1 MIHSGRG
8 TSWTIFRY
16 IISETALSFMV
27 AFLFFFF
34 IFFINQ
40 ILLMAE
46 EILSKKVPLHQV
58 ALLIFYSLPAI
69 VAMAAPFAALVGTLM
84 SVGRLSSD
92 NEVLVLLSSGLS
104 YRTLFFPI
112 LFVGIIIS
120 LFSFISNDILLP
132 AGTVEFGKLY
142 RTILVSTP
150 ALELQSNSVKKFKNT
165 VIVTGEAEGNTI
177 EDIVIIDRTA
187 DGERR
192 FIFSQEAELRE
203 GTSSS
208 LTLDLSK
215 AFLHIAKESA
225 QKDYDYAIME
235 NVRYSITQQD
245 IMQSV
250 GSVGPREM
258 SSPDV
263 ANEILKKEKALFIRS
278 QEKKANALASGLAL
292 ENSLRQGPS
301 HASWNQRSMFA
312 ESFGQQKKELEDIQD
327 DRNLQVYRLEYYKK
341 FSIPFGAVSFIF
353 LALPLGL
360 FAKKSGQTMGFAI
373 GLIIAVLY
381 WALLIG
387 GQTMGVRLGYSPFWA
402 MWLPNA
408 LAIGIGL
415 LLSLY
420 RISR

>member
-1 MIHSGRG
+1 
-8 TSWTIFRY
+8 
-16 IISETALSFMV
+16 
-27 AFLFFFF
+27 
-34 IFFINQ
+34 
-40 ILLMAE
+40 MAE
-46 EILSKKVPLHQV
+46 EILSKKVPLLQV

-112 LFVGIIIS
+112 LFVGIAIS
-120 LFSFISNDILLP
+120 VLSFISNDILLP

-165 VIVTGEAEGNTI
+165 VIVTGTAEGNTI
-177 EDIVIIDRTA
+177 DDIVIIDRTP

-192 FIFSQEAELRE
+192 FIISQEAELRE
-203 GTSSS
+203 GTSSF
-208 LTLDLSK
+208 LTLDLNK
-215 AFLHIAKESA
+215 AFLHIAKEST

-245 IMQSV
+245 IMQSI
-250 GSVGPREM
+250 GSIGPREM

-263 ANEILKKEKALFIRS
+263 ANEIRKKEQSLYLRS
-278 QEKKANALASGLAL
+278 QEKRVDVLAIGLAL
-292 ENSLRQGPS
+292 ENGLREGPP
-301 HASWNQRSMFA
+301 HPNWNLKY
-312 ESFGQQKKELEDIQD
+312 SFVDSFRQKLKELKDLRE
-327 DRNLQVYRLEYYKK
+327 DRNIQVYRLEYYKK

-360 FAKKSGQTMGFAI
+360 FARKSGQTVGFAI

-408 LAIGIGL
+408 LAIGVGL

-420 RISR
+420 RITR

>member
-1 MIHSGRG
+1 
-8 TSWTIFRY
+8 
-16 IISETALSFMV
+16 
-27 AFLFFFF
+27 
-34 IFFINQ
+34 
-40 ILLMAE
+40 MAE

-112 LFVGIIIS
+112 LFVGIAIS
-120 LFSFISNDILLP
+120 FLSFISNDILLP

-165 VIVTGEAEGNTI
+165 VIVTGAADGNTI
-177 EDIVIIDRTA
+177 NDIVIIDRTP

-192 FIFSQEAELRE
+192 FIFSHEAELRE
-203 GTSSS
+203 GTSS
-208 LTLDLSK
+208 LLKLDLNK
-215 AFLHIAKESA
+215 AFLHIAKEST

-245 IMQSV
+245 IMQSI
-250 GSVGPREM
+250 GSIGPREM

-263 ANEILKKEKALFIRS
+263 ANEIKKKEQALFLRS
-278 QEKKANALASGLAL
+278 QEKKADTLGIGFAL
-292 ENSLRQGPS
+292 ENGLRNGPP
-301 HASWNQRSMFA
+301 HPDWNQKHSFV
-312 ESFGQQKKELEDIQD
+312 ESFRQKIKELKDLQE
-327 DRNLQVYRLEYYKK
+327 DRNIQVYRLEYYKK

-360 FAKKSGQTMGFAI
+360 FARKSGQTVGFAI

-408 LAIGIGL
+408 LAIGVGL

-420 RISR
+420 RITR